1 MYGVIG
7 EADSDA
13 ATLKVLIRKITNN
26 KSLKVLVKDYNGCGE
41 ILKQGSR
48 QLQAFSGLGCKK
60 FVVCHDA
67 DGPDPSAKYNE
78 IQNRV
83 ITPSGCDDC
92 CIVIPVHEIEAW
104 ILADIDKVA
113 KFISP
118 SWTPSAY
125 DGDPEAVSDAQEY
138 IEKMS
143 RNSKKR
149 PRYSHTTDNAAVAE
163 HLDLDRVK
171 KRCKSFRPFIE
182 FVQGKSKGNH
192 GTTTS

>member
-13 ATLKVLIRKITNN
+13 ATLKVLIKKITNN
-26 KSLKVLVKDYNGCGE
+26 KSLKVLVKDYDGCGE
-41 ILKQGSR
+41 ILKHGAR
-48 QLQAFSGLGCKK
+48 QLQAFSGLGCRK

-67 DGPDPSAKYNE
+67 DGPDPSAKYKE
-78 IQNRV
+78 IQARV
-83 ITPSGCDDC
+83 VAPSGCNDC

-113 KFISP
+113 KFVST
-118 SWTPSAY
+118 SWKPLPY
-125 DGDPEAVSDAQEY
+125 DGDPEAVPDAQEY

-143 RNSKKR
+143 RNSKKK
-149 PRYSHTTDNAAVAE
+149 PRYSHTSDNALLAE

-171 KRCKSFRPFIE
+171 NRCKSFRPFID
-182 FVQGKSKGNH
+182 FVQGRNKE
-192 GTTTS
+192 